1 MSAAIISPLARLF
14 RRSSSAP
21 TVPSAPPEIDD
32 LRTGRQTARQLC
44 ITLDRAMELGLWDH
58 AERVAKSAGRV
69 ARLHPGLT
77 ERIARLR
84 LLQGN
89 PEAALA
95 LIDACPA
102 RPASLRLLRN
112 VCLLHAGRRSEA
124 HMDLHYWAGR
134 ASCPLM
140 ARTLL
145 GLLEWRAGDVPAA
158 IEALVRNL
166 RQMEDSRT
174 LTALAALCIASDRP
188 EQART
193 WAARLSATCS
203 QTDAAPGIDVVLRSL
218 ELPGIA
224 ETNEPSDLHVQTLA
238 AELLA
243 NEDVIPSLVAA
254 QQLQPELSAARL
266 LAAAVEQSL
275 GDLETPSAGY
285 EALAR
290 LSLVLD
296 DRDAALDWVR
306 RGIELCPMSAGLV
319 RLSHELCQPPDG
331 DAAEANAM
339 ERAA

>member
-14 RRSSSAP
+14 RRS
-21 TVPSAPPEIDD
+21 PSAPVMTPAPPETDD
-32 LRTGRQTARQLC
+32 LRTGRHTARQLC
-44 ITLDRAMELGLWDH
+44 ITLDRAMELGLWEH
-58 AERVAKSAGRV
+58 ADRVARSASRV
-69 ARLHPGLT
+69 ARLHPALT
-77 ERIARLR
+77 ERVARLR
-84 LLQGN
+84 LIQGD

-112 VCLLHAGRRSEA
+112 VCLLHAGRRREA
-124 HMDLHYWAGR
+124 HMDLHYWTGR
-134 ASCPLM
+134 ASCPLV

-145 GLLEWRAGDVPAA
+145 GLLEWKADDVPAA

-174 LTALAALCIASDRP
+174 LAVLTALCIASDRP

-193 WAARLSATCS
+193 WSARLSATCA
-203 QTDAAPGIDVVLRSL
+203 QTDAAPTTDVMLRSL
-218 ELPGIA
+218 DLPGIA
-224 ETNEPSDLHVQTLA
+224 QTDEPSDLHVQTLA

-254 QQLQPELSAARL
+254 QQLQPDIGAARF
-266 LAAAVEQSL
+266 LASAIEQAL

-290 LSLVLD
+290 LSVVLD
-296 DRDAALDWVR
+296 DHDAALDWVR

-319 RLSHELCQPPDG
+319 RLSHELCKPPEAQLPEID
-331 DAAEANAM
+331 DLEQAA
-339 ERAA
+339 